1 MRTDGIIGWYVL
13 MIGLALV
20 IGYTPVRAEER
31 VVPTSA
37 IVPPTHTGTVVSAT
51 NTVVAPTSTTTPSGN
66 VSGTQTAVVVAT
78 QTAAVAATQT
88 AAVNRSA
95 TATLTPGA
103 SATAVVVTSTVKP
116 TQTQPG
122 KLPETGITD
131 GIEVWQNQPL
141 IVVMIVTGVLGLA
154 FLFYGQRH

>member
-20 IGYTPVRAEER
+20 IGYTPVRAEDR

-37 IVPPTHTGTVVSAT
+37 IVPPTHTATVVSAT
-51 NTVVAPTSTTTPSGN
+51 NTIIAPTSTTTPSGN

-78 QTAAVAATQT
+78 QTAVVA
-88 AAVNRSA
+88 
-95 TATLTPGA
+95 
-103 SATAVVVTSTVKP
+103 TSTVKP

-122 KLPETGITD
+122 KLPPTGITD

>member
-20 IGYTPVRAEER
+20 IGYTPVRAEDR

-37 IVPPTHTGTVVSAT
+37 IVPPTHTATVVSAT

-78 QTAAVAATQT
+78 QTAAANQ
-88 AAVNRSA
+88 SA
-95 TATLTPGA
+95 TATLTPVA
-103 SATAVVVTSTVKP
+103 SATAVVATSTVKP

-122 KLPETGITD
+122 KLPQTGITD